1 MCMKRKK
8 WFLSLTAVGLCIIFF
23 AMYFIFGNPLNYKVI
38 EKDTRNYLHT
48 IKNYKQEEI
57 QSITGKYTPIY
68 NIGYYAEVVYKDE
81 PYFTYSYTY
90 DNNNNNNKIIQDNGI
105 LGRHTELFENLNLN
119 WSLFDQ
125 LVDGIHKNLQER
137 GLSEK
142 KDYSIRHVHFI
153 DIDSD
158 RNGAEAYVDFKKDKE
173 SDYSYRMNSEGKAY
187 QYNCSNGKCIFK
199 EK

>member
-8 WFLSLTAVGLCIIFF
+8 WVLLLTAVGLFIILF
-23 AMYFIFGNPLNYKVI
+23 ALYFIFGNPLNYKVI
-38 EKDTRNYLHT
+38 EKDTSNYLH
-48 IKNYKQEEI
+48 IKKGYKQEEI
-57 QSITGKYTPIY
+57 QNITGKYTPLY
-68 NIGYYAEVVYKDE
+68 NIGYYATVVYKDE

-90 DNNNNNNKIIQDNGI
+90 DDNKKIIQDNGI
-105 LGRHTELFENLNLN
+105 LGRHTESFEHLNLN

-125 LVDGIHKNLQER
+125 LVDGIHTNLQGR
-137 GLSEK
+137 GLREK
-142 KDYSIRHVHFI
+142 KDYSIRNVQFI
-153 DIDSD
+153 DIDD
-158 RNGAEAYVDFKKDKE
+158 DKNGAEAYVDFKKDKE

>member
-1 MCMKRKK
+1 MRMKRKK
-8 WFLSLTAVGLCIIFF
+8 WFLSLTVIGLSIIIFGL
-23 AMYFIFGNPLNYKVI
+23 YFSFGNPLNYKVI
-38 EKDTRNYLHT
+38 EKDTADYLKN
-48 IKNYKQEEI
+48 IKNYTEEDI
-57 QSITGKYTPIY
+57 QSISGEHTPIY
-68 NIGYYAEVVYKDE
+68 NTGYYTKVVFKNE
-81 PYFTYSYTY
+81 PYFTYFYKY
-90 DNNNNNNKIIQDNGI
+90 DDNKKIIQDNGI
-105 LGRHTELFENLNLN
+105 LGRHTESFENLNLN

-125 LVDGIHKNLQER
+125 LVEGIHTNLQER

-173 SDYSYRMNSEGKAY
+173 SDYSYRMNSEGTAY